1 MSDYELPLGFGMA
14 LAQNTEAMER
24 FAALPD
30 SRKQEI
36 INGTRAVKSKQKMR
50 EYVNKVLGL
59 NDI

>member
-1 MSDYELPLGFGMA
+1 MSDGFGMA
-14 LAQNTEAMER
+14 LAINTEAMER
-24 FAALPD
+24 FAALSD

-36 INGTRAVKSKQKMR
+36 INGTRTVKSKQEMR